1 MSEFMERHT
10 VSRLIGSPPGYVGY
24 EDAGQLTEAI
34 RRRPYSIVIFDE
46 VEKVHPEAHNIL
58 LQIMEEGHLSDAKGK
73 KVDFRNALI
82 VMTSNVGAEL
92 IRKQTDF
99 GFQGARELEAKADQ
113 DYTEMRKKL
122 TDALREIFR
131 PEFLNRVDETIVFR
145 SLSKEEIS
153 EIVDLELEKVE
164 HRLAARNLQFEVA
177 AAAREFLA
185 DEGYDPEYGARPLR
199 RVIQRRGEDALSD
212 ILLASPVT
220 AGIVTIDLNDAQAI
234 TVDIEEKA
242 LPEKAT
248 GSAPDDQA
256 EAEIVAAEAVS

>member
-1 MSEFMERHT
+1 
-10 VSRLIGSPPGYVGY
+10 
-24 EDAGQLTEAI
+24 
-34 RRRPYSIVIFDE
+34 
-46 VEKVHPEAHNIL
+46 
-58 LQIMEEGHLSDAKGK
+58 
-73 KVDFRNALI
+73 
-82 VMTSNVGAEL
+82 
-92 IRKQTDF
+92 
-99 GFQGARELEAKADQ
+99 
-113 DYTEMRKKL
+113 L

-199 RVIQRRGEDALSD
+199 RVIQRRVEDALSD

-242 LPEKAT
+242 LPKKKAAKP
-248 GSAPDDQA
+248 APDEVPDA
-256 EAEIVAAEAVS
+256 ETVAAETVS